1 MPSLARLPPPVL
13 RIENYENYVDP
24 ARVVMG
30 ALTEGLDDTP
40 ATLTLSF
47 PADPAAPLSLLQNAR
62 VIVTVD
68 DRYVFVGHIRLVRR
82 SGSGLDR
89 SVTAVAYDARHAMSG
104 RIVGQYGIGE
114 IPTKGGWYGV
124 GYDCEFNP
132 DGKPNKTPYPCL
144 AAPSRGIRFEN
155 VYRFA
160 RPGHHE
166 ADWWYNIDV
175 LLWLLNWYAADDV
188 VEIDT
193 DALNSIATLASLCT
207 VRDVNATPLPRA
219 LTTVLRSCGLR
230 WTIRYDN
237 RACNVIGESE
247 PVGVFTVLGATVT
260 APASHA
266 IYIPSLSAPRPTVQ
280 RPRDEHLCDDW
291 EVEDNTLE
299 VADRTEAHADG
310 CLYETTW
317 AAYPPTNVRPEGET
331 ALPLLVQATTSDD
344 KQYAYMYL
352 QNLDGLCDD
361 ATLYAGGAAGVPYD
375 GASYPPGDPLYN
387 YALWEA
393 ANTIPVKWLKTL
405 LPVSASGRA
414 CSWVID
420 PDAGNEGRA
429 IDNLFVKS
437 VADGVTEWTRVKS
450 GAKIDYDEG
459 KVYLKGTLGLDSPLG
474 ADGTESVS
482 FASAPLVKFTVCSVL
497 PLHRVSASDES
508 AIVMPQPMVR
518 MLHIRRLYRVLAL
531 NAEQVTSASAD
542 TNTAVVLHS
551 GATATT
557 VRDVDTELA
566 QRLADLLAA
575 EALGSVRRSGTFSLP
590 QITSYEGMPHI
601 GDEVTFSS
609 YNPGM
614 PDSGSRVVA
623 VVFDLQT
630 LAHRITAV
638 DAFL

>member
-68 DRYVFVGHIRLVRR
+68 DRYVFVGHIRRVSR

-89 SVTAVAYDARHAMSG
+89 SVTAVAYDARHTMSG

-144 AAPSRGIRFEN
+144 VAPSRGVRFEN

-175 LLWLLNWYAADDV
+175 LLWLLNWYAAADV

-237 RACNVIGESE
+237 RDCNVIGESE
-247 PVGVFTVLGATVT
+247 PVGVFTVLAVVSHPALQRQMNERIEEQAKALDQQVKAGKVKRVEADRALAVT
-260 APASHA
+260 RAIAQPAILKTLGGVMA
-266 IYIPSLSAPRPTVQ
+266 AGFGVVRVFWWGLVLWLLGRVFLKACFGYIK
-280 RPRDEHLCDDW
+280 
-291 EVEDNTLE
+291 TLE
-299 VADRTEAHADG
+299 VAG
-310 CLYETTW
+310 L
-317 AAYPPTNVRPEGET
+317 
-331 ALPLLVQATTSDD
+331 ALMV
-344 KQYAYMYL
+344 
-352 QNLDGLCDD
+352 
-361 ATLYAGGAAGVPYD
+361 
-375 GASYPPGDPLYN
+375 
-387 YALWEA
+387 
-393 ANTIPVKWLKTL
+393 
-405 LPVSASGRA
+405 
-414 CSWVID
+414 
-420 PDAGNEGRA
+420 
-429 IDNLFVKS
+429 
-437 VADGVTEWTRVKS
+437 
-450 GAKIDYDEG
+450 
-459 KVYLKGTLGLDSPLG
+459 
-474 ADGTESVS
+474 
-482 FASAPLVKFTVCSVL
+482 SVL
-497 PLHRVSASDES
+497 GSA
-508 AIVMPQPMVR
+508 VLLLLMVN
-518 MLHIRRLYRVLAL
+518 LPKLFAAQGLAL
-531 NAEQVTSASAD
+531 
-542 TNTAVVLHS
+542 AVS
-551 GATATT
+551 
-557 VRDVDTELA
+557 DFD
-566 QRLADLLAA
+566 
-575 EALGSVRRSGTFSLP
+575 P
-590 QITSYEGMPHI
+590 
-601 GDEVTFSS
+601 
-609 YNPGM
+609 
-614 PDSGSRVVA
+614 SRKS
-623 VVFDLQT
+623 
-630 LAHRITAV
+630 
-638 DAFL
+638 